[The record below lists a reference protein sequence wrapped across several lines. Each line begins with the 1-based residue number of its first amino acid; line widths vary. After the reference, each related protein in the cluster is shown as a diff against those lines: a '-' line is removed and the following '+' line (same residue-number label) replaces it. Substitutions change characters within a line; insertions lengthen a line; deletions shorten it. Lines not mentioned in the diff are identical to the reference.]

1 MTEDIDIRSE
11 IQQKFTDILEDP
23 VTAKNTE
30 KGIFNSSIRDAD
42 ARGIQKKWDNKQF
55 KHLYLAKCMSI
66 YANLKPNSYIR
77 NFGLREK
84 LNKGEINAYDLSFM
98 APSELFPEHWKEIL
112 DRKMKIDQCK
122 YERRTEIATDTY
134 RCGKCG
140 ERKCTYFQLQ
150 TRSADEPMTT
160 FVTCLNCGNRWK
172 C

>member
-1 MTEDIDIRSE
+1 MTDEINIRDE
-11 IQQKFTDILEDP
+11 IHKKLTSILEDSSI
-23 VTAKNTE
+23 AKNTE

-42 ARGIQKKWDNKQF
+42 TRGIQKKWDNKQF
-55 KHLYLAKCMSI
+55 KHLYLVKAMSI
-66 YANLKPNSYIR
+66 YSNLKPNSYIE
-77 NFGLREK
+77 NIDLLDK
-84 LNKGEINAYDLSFM
+84 VNKGELNPYDLSFM
-98 APSELFPEHWKEIL
+98 TPSDLFPGRWKDIL
-112 DRKMKIDQCK
+112 DKKMKVDQCK
-122 YERRTEIATDTY
+122 YEKRTEIATDTY

>member
-1 MTEDIDIRSE
+1 MTDEIDIRGE
-11 IQQKFTDILEDP
+11 IQKKFTGILEEP
-23 VTAKNTE
+23 SIAKNTE

-55 KHLYLAKCMSI
+55 KHLYLAKAMSI
-66 YANLKPNSYIR
+66 YSNIKSDSYVGNIE
-77 NFGLREK
+77 LRK
-84 LNKGEINAYDLSFM
+84 KINRGEINPYDLPFM
-98 APSELFPEHWKEIL
+98 APSELFPERWKDIL
-112 DRKMKIDQCK
+112 DKKMKVDQCK

-140 ERKCTYFQLQ
+140 EKKCTYFQLQ